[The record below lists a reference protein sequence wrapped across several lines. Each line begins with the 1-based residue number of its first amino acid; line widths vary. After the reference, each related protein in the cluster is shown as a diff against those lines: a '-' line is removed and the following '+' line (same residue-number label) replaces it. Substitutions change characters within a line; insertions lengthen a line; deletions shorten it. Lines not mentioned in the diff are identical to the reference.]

1 MRGTHILSP
10 QARCWRCGRGPHS
23 QGSVHRRPAQ
33 PCPGSRHRSTQRLLS
48 DWPSAPR
55 PGVLHPRPGVLQGQ
69 NSQGTAR
76 LRAGGLGGAGWTLG
90 PSHSHLTPHRYAG
103 SGPLESSLWEAQRKI
118 TQGLT
123 ISCCLSWRR
132 AGSPRLQLRGAMSV
146 TSVLSA
152 RRARG
157 LPWVLALRSR
167 DPEAKGDCHPC
178 HNLSPAQEGATGLEH
193 ALRSQLTSTTAT
205 VRPRPARPFILWGL
219 SGHGPCLLPA
229 ILTYNLSRKP
239 VTRLSKITRSPE
251 MLCGWGPRGLC
262 CWR

>member
-1 MRGTHILSP
+1 MVG
-10 QARCWRCGRGPHS
+10 
-23 QGSVHRRPAQ
+23 VHTPRAQ
-33 PCPGSRHRSTQRLLS
+33 STGVRHRSTRRLLS

-55 PGVLHPRPGVLQGQ
+55 PGVPQDQ

-103 SGPLESSLWEAQRKI
+103 RGPQESSLWKAQRKI
-118 TQGLT
+118 TQRLT

-132 AGSPRLQLRGAMSV
+132 AGSPRLQLWGAMSV

-167 DPEAKGDCHPC
+167 DPEAKGDCHP
-178 HNLSPAQEGATGLEH
+178 ATI
-193 ALRSQLTSTTAT
+193 
-205 VRPRPARPFILWGL
+205 RPRLRRGTRGL
-219 SGHGPCLLPA
+219 STSAVLAHIHHCHRPATSCPSLHPLGPLGPRALLAPGHPHIQPQPQTSHLPVKDHA
-229 ILTYNLSRKP
+229 IP
-239 VTRLSKITRSPE
+239 PE
-251 MLCGWGPRGLC
+251 MLCGWGQRGLC